1 MIKQRISVLWNDKI
15 VNLSLKFSIVNC
27 DNIVLFANQ
36 ISMYNVLIN
45 INTYSVICVIYYIY
59 IVLYTIT
66 YIVC

>member
-36 ISMYNVLIN
+36 ISIYNVLN
-45 INTYSVICVIYYIY
+45 INTYSVICVIYYVY

>member
-1 MIKQRISVLWNDKI
+1 MIKKRISVLWNDKI

-36 ISMYNVLIN
+36 ISIYNVLN
-45 INTYSVICVIYYIY
+45 INTYSVICVIYYVY